1 MFWVQKVISSEDE
14 GHGKIHLHHYDLT
27 RTDLIRHDDTAHK
40 RSCTYWRSEIA
51 FKFLTPTPERV
62 KMESM
67 LKVFKFLTPTP
78 KRVKMESVF
87 ESHAVKRSED
97 AFKS

>member
-62 KMESM
+62 KMES
-67 LKVFKFLTPTP
+67 
-78 KRVKMESVF
+78 VF
-87 ESHAVKRSED
+87 EGIQIFDTHTQKGED
-97 AFKS
+97 GVSV